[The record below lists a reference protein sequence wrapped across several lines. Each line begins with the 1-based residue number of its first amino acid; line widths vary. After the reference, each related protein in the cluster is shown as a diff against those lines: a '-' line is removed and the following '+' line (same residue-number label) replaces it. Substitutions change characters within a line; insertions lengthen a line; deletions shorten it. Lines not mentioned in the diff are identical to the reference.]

1 MKILLCHNYYQNK
14 GGEGQTVFKEKEV
27 LESKGHRVI
36 LFSKDNQEINNYE
49 FTQKAK
55 LCYEIVFSRSTY
67 KKVIEIVREEKPD
80 IAHVHNVFP
89 LISPS
94 VYYALKNMNIPVVQT
109 VHNYRFLCP
118 NGLFL
123 DNDGKICERCKNGN
137 FSNAIIRKCYR
148 SSYLQTSGMAFTL
161 CLHRKLRTFINK
173 IDVFISPSKFLKK
186 KLIEGGIPE
195 KKIVVKPHFVK
206 CGEIKPSYEFDN
218 YGVYMGRLSRE
229 KGLFTLLRAWKE
241 VPGLTLKMIGEGP
254 IRNELEN
261 FVSQAEI
268 SNVEFLRF
276 IGGPK
281 RFEILRKAM
290 FMIFPSECYESFPY
304 AIIESFAC
312 GTPVIASRI
321 GGPQELVENGVT
333 GFLFEPTNTKDLLQ
347 KISKL
352 AENKKLLLK
361 MRHNARKLAEER
373 YSENVG
379 YENLV
384 DVYKMAM
391 DIFGKER
398 NAR

>member
-1 MKILLCHNYYQNK
+1 MKILLCHNQYQNR

-36 LFSKDNQEINNYE
+36 LFSKDNQEINNYT
-49 FTQKAK
+49 FTQKAR
-55 LCYEIVFSRSTY
+55 LLYEIVFSRSTY
-67 KKVIEIVREEKPD
+67 KKVIEIVKEEKPD
-80 IAHVHNVFP
+80 IVHVHNVFP

-94 VYYALKNMNIPVVQT
+94 IYYALKNMNVPVVQT

-218 YGVYMGRLSRE
+218 YVVYMGRLSRE

-268 SNVEFLRF
+268 SNVEFPGF

-321 GGPQELVENGVT
+321 GGSKELTEEGRNGL
-333 GFLFEPTNTKDLLQ
+333 LFEPGDIEDFKK
-347 KISKL
+347 KILYFIENPKFIIPMRRCARET
-352 AENKKLLLK
+352 AEKK
-361 MRHNARKLAEER
+361 
-373 YSENVG
+373 YSSEVG
-379 YENLV
+379 YENLMQI
-384 DVYKMAM
+384 YNKLLSPSE
-391 DIFGKER
+391 FKP
-398 NAR
+398 